1 MVSFTFI
8 LQFGVIIATLCNKM
22 ILHATGFFFFLD
34 DIIHSIAVGCGL
46 QQIQLSFPEKS
57 IVQYKRYKKEQWV
70 PFYISLSYMMA
81 IPHMPDENC
90 DAMSNKENPMSE
102 LLGLGSVVL

>member
-1 MVSFTFI
+1 
-8 LQFGVIIATLCNKM
+8 M

-102 LLGLGSVVL
+102 IAGARVSGPMNLKRNPTSPSAPTRT